1 MRRRSLKKP
10 IPARMVLWILS
21 GTLLAF
27 ILFNMVSYYLLERV
41 YSDRLVAD
49 NQIHTRN
56 VALSV
61 SSFYETVY
69 SVVGEMAQ
77 AGEIRSLDPVRQQD
91 YILERFAQYDFFD
104 NLVVQKI
111 PDGTQTARVRGEKA
125 IRPERWWFQRVLKEK
140 RPFITPSFYSFG
152 SDSNDPT
159 TAMAVI
165 FPVFREDAMVSS
177 VAAFLRIEEIQERV
191 GRHYQGD
198 DRYTYILD
206 EEGTM
211 IAHPEWEK
219 VKLRYNYQKGEK
231 ALVARD
237 SQGKYLLD
245 GQDYRQDHEAI
256 EVAPG
261 LRRIVERVLAGESGT
276 AEYVDLDGKVMFCS
290 YAPVAIP
297 GYGAAWAAITVQ
309 DKALAMGPLQRNI
322 GQNAVLSFLVLAG
335 LAAMILRQS
344 REMERNAQQ
353 LAEANASL
361 EAEVGE
367 RTRAETELTAANEE
381 LTAMNE
387 EMLQVSQEL
396 QQANHRMA
404 AEIDTRQATESKLLL
419 REKQYRAMFRLI
431 SDTEA
436 GFDAQMQ
443 GLLASARELVDSPE
457 GFVILVENNRAFVR
471 YIQGRQQEVLGR
483 EVTRK
488 TGLLP
493 TVLATGNLQYREDY
507 QSLPDRLRG
516 PWWDNLRT
524 VAIFPLRQKEQV
536 AGAVAITWHDEI
548 RPLSEDELE
557 MLQQYSDL
565 AALALQD
572 AKIREALRH
581 ELLQQERLHEKISH
595 MAYYDSLTGLPNRA
609 CLMER
614 LKVELEAAVQGAE
627 GGVVFFIDLDDL
639 KSINDN
645 FGHSAGDRLIIAAG
659 ETIRNLAG
667 EKAFVARLGGDEFIV
682 VLPDRL
688 VTAEI
693 TRLGDR
699 LVEGLCMDYTFADE
713 AARVSASVGIALFPQ
728 DGTTVEELM
737 KKADNAM
744 YAAKAAGRNCWR
756 FFDPA
761 LLRDAQEKLLL
772 TNSLRHAL
780 GKNEF
785 HVVYQPQVDLKSG
798 QVIGFEALLRWR
810 SKEHGSVPPGKFIPL
825 AEQHQ
830 LIVPIGIWVLEQACI
845 FARKISR
852 LGFPDVRVAVNLSPK
867 QLADENLIREVDR
880 IIGSSGIAACQ
891 LELEITESA
900 LLASIEESSRK
911 LHQLDALGV
920 RLALD
925 DFGTGYSSLTY
936 LRLFPVETL
945 KIDKTFIDNIPER
958 ETVLVQS
965 LIRFAQSLEIHV
977 VAEGVE
983 RQEQWAYLQ
992 ECGCDFGQGFL
1003 ICRPSPEED
1012 AIRFLLA
1019 KNRGEIG

>member
-1 MRRRSLKKP
+1 MKKP
-10 IPARMVLWILS
+10 ISARLVLWILS

-27 ILFNMVSYYLLERV
+27 ILFNMVSYYLLERA
-41 YSDRLVAD
+41 YYDRLASD
-49 NQIHTRN
+49 NQIHTQN
-56 VALSV
+56 VALSI

-77 AGEIRSLDPVRQQD
+77 AVEIRSLDPVRQQE
-91 YILERFAQYDFFD
+91 YIRERFDQYDYFS
-104 NLVVQKI
+104 NLVIQKV

-125 IRPERWWFQRVLKEK
+125 VRPERWWFQKLLTEK
-140 RPFITPSFYSFG
+140 RPFISHSFYSFG

-159 TAMAVI
+159 TATAVV
-165 FPVFREDAMVSS
+165 FPVFRENVMVSS
-177 VAAFLRIEEIQERV
+177 VAAFLRIGEIQERV
-191 GRHYQGD
+191 DLHYRGD

-219 VKLRYNYQKGEK
+219 VKLRHNYKKGDK

-237 SQGKYLLD
+237 SQGRYLLT
-245 GQDYRQDHEAI
+245 GQDYRQEYEPI
-256 EVAPG
+256 EVASG

-290 YAPVAIP
+290 FAPVAIP

-309 DKALAMGPLQRNI
+309 DKALAMKPLQRNI
-322 GQNAVLSFLVLAG
+322 GQNALLSFLVLAG
-335 LAAMILRQS
+335 LAAVILRQS

-353 LAEANASL
+353 LEN
-361 EAEVGE
+361 
-367 RTRAETELTAANEE
+367 ANEE

-387 EMLQVSQEL
+387 EMLQVTEEL
-396 QQANHRMA
+396 QQANHRMM
-404 AEIDTRQATESKLLL
+404 AEIDIRQMTERKLLL
-419 REKQYRAMFRLI
+419 RERQYRAMFRLI

-443 GLLASARELVDSPE
+443 GLLASALDLVESTD
-457 GFVILVENNRAFVR
+457 GFVILLENDRPIVR
-471 YIQGRQQEVLGR
+471 YVQGSRQMVLGQ
-483 EVTRK
+483 EVTRE

-493 TVLATGNLQYREDY
+493 IVLATGKLQYREDY
-507 QSLPDRLRG
+507 QSLSDRMRG
-516 PWWDNLRT
+516 LAWDNLRT
-524 VAIFPLRQKEQV
+524 IAIFPLKQKEQV
-536 AGAVAITWHDEI
+536 VGAVAIIWQDAIH
-548 RPLSEDELE
+548 PLSADELA
-557 MLQQYSDL
+557 MLQQFSDL

-595 MAYYDSLTGLPNRA
+595 MAYYDALTGLPNRA

-614 LKVELEAAVQGAE
+614 LKVELEATVQGAG
-627 GGVVFFIDLDDL
+627 GGVIFFIDLDDL

-659 ETIRNLAG
+659 ETIQNLAG
-667 EKAFVARLGGDEFIV
+667 EKAFVARLGGDEFII

-688 VTAEI
+688 ETAEI
-693 TRLGDR
+693 SRLGDR
-699 LVEGLCMDYTFADE
+699 LVEGLCQDYPFADE
-713 AARVSASVGIALFPQ
+713 AARVSASVGIAIFPQ

-744 YAAKAAGRNCWR
+744 YAAKTAGRNCWR

-761 LLRDAQEKLLL
+761 MLRDAQEKLML

-780 GKNEF
+780 KKNEF
-785 HVVYQPQVDLKSG
+785 QVAYQPQVDLKTG
-798 QVIGFEALLRWR
+798 RVIGFEALLRWR

-825 AEQHQ
+825 AEQNQ

-852 LGFPDVRVAVNLSPK
+852 LGFPEAHVAVNLSPK
-867 QLADENLIREVDR
+867 QLADENLIREVAR
-880 IIGSSGIAACQ
+880 ILGSSGIAASQ

-900 LLASIEESSRK
+900 ILASIEESSRK

-965 LIRFAQSLEIHV
+965 LIRFAQSLEMSV

-983 RQEQWAYLQ
+983 RQEQWDYLQ

-1003 ICRPSPEED
+1003 ICRPTSDED
-1012 AIRFLLA
+1012 AIRFLLET
-1019 KNRGEIG
+1019 NRQELG

>member
-1 MRRRSLKKP
+1 MKKP
-10 IPARMVLWILS
+10 ISTRLVLWILS

-27 ILFNMVSYYLLERV
+27 ILFNMVSYYLLERA
-41 YSDRLVAD
+41 YYDRLASD
-49 NQIHTRN
+49 NQIHTQN

-61 SSFYETVY
+61 SSFYETVF

-77 AGEIRSLDPVRQQD
+77 AVEIRSLDPVRQQE
-91 YILERFAQYDFFD
+91 YIRERFDQYDYFS
-104 NLVVQKI
+104 NLVIQKV
-111 PDGTQTARVRGEKA
+111 PDGTQTARVQGEKA
-125 IRPERWWFQRVLKEK
+125 TRPERWWFQKLLTEK
-140 RPFITPSFYSFG
+140 RPFISHSFYSFG

-159 TAMAVI
+159 TATAVV
-165 FPVFREDAMVSS
+165 FPVFRENVMVSS
-177 VAAFLRIEEIQERV
+177 VAAFLRIGEIQERV
-191 GRHYQGD
+191 DLHYRGD

-219 VKLRYNYQKGEK
+219 VKSRHNYKKGEK

-237 SQGKYLLD
+237 TQGRYLLA
-245 GQDYRQDHEAI
+245 GQDYRQTYEPI

-290 YAPVAIP
+290 FAPVAKP
-297 GYGAAWAAITVQ
+297 GSGAAWAAITVQ
-309 DKALAMGPLQRNI
+309 DKALAMNPLQRNI
-322 GQNAVLSFLVLAG
+322 GQNALLSFLVLTG
-335 LAAMILRQS
+335 LAVVILRQS
-344 REMERNAQQ
+344 REMAKKSQQ
-353 LAEANASL
+353 LVQSNAAL
-361 EAEVGE
+361 EEEVCE

-387 EMLQVSQEL
+387 EMLEVTEEL
-396 QQANHRMA
+396 QQANHRMM
-404 AEIDTRQATESKLLL
+404 AEIDIRQATESKLLL
-419 REKQYRAMFRLI
+419 RERQYRAMFRLI

-443 GLLASARELVDSPE
+443 GLLASALELVNSKD
-457 GFVILVENNRAFVR
+457 GYVVLLENGRPIIR
-471 YIQGRQQEVLGR
+471 YIQGSQQMYLGS
-483 EVTRK
+483 EPSK
-488 TGLLP
+488 TAGLLS
-493 TVLATGNLQYREDY
+493 TVLATGELQYQEDY
-507 QSLPDRLRG
+507 QNYPGRIQGKLG
-516 PWWDNLRT
+516 ETFRT
-524 VAIFPLRQKEQV
+524 VAVFPLKQKDQIV
-536 AGAVAITWHDEI
+536 GALAITWHDEI

-595 MAYYDSLTGLPNRA
+595 MAYHDALTGLPNRA

-614 LKVELEAAVQGAE
+614 LKVELEATAQGAG

-645 FGHSAGDRLIIAAG
+645 FGHLAGDRLIIAAG

-667 EKAFVARLGGDEFIV
+667 EKAFVARLGGDEFII
-682 VLPDRL
+682 VLSDRL
-688 VTAEI
+688 NPVEI
-693 TRLGDR
+693 SQLGDR
-699 LVEGLCMDYTFADE
+699 LVDGICQDYPFANE

-728 DGTTVEELM
+728 DGTSVEELM

-761 LLRDAQEKLLL
+761 MLRDAQEKLLL

-780 GKNEF
+780 EKNEF
-785 HVVYQPQVDLKSG
+785 RVVYQPQVNLRTG
-798 QVIGFEALLRWR
+798 RVIGFEALLRWN
-810 SKEHGSVPPGKFIPL
+810 SKEHGPVSPGKFIPL
-825 AEQHQ
+825 AEQNQ
-830 LIVPIGIWVLEQACI
+830 LIVPIGIWVLEQACA

-852 LGFPDVRVAVNLSPK
+852 LGFADVRVAVNLSPK

-880 IIGSSGIAACQ
+880 LLVLFGIAARQ

-900 LLASIEESSRK
+900 ILASIEESSRK

-965 LIRFAQSLEIHV
+965 LIRFAQSLEMSV

-992 ECGCDFGQGFL
+992 ECGCDVGQGFL
-1003 ICRPSPEED
+1003 ICRPTSDED
-1012 AIRFLLA
+1012 AIRFLLD
-1019 KNRGEIG
+1019 KNRPELG

>member
-1 MRRRSLKKP
+1 MNKP
-10 IPARMVLWILS
+10 IPTRMVFWILS

-27 ILFNMVSYYLLERV
+27 LLFNLVSYYLLQRV
-41 YSDRLVAD
+41 YSDRLAAD

-77 AGEIRSLDPVRQQD
+77 AGEIRSLDPARQQE
-91 YILERFAQYDFFD
+91 YILERFGQYDYFN
-104 NLVVQKI
+104 NLVIQRI

-125 IRPERWWFQRVLKEK
+125 IRPGRWWFQKLLSEK

-152 SDSNDPT
+152 PDSNDPT
-159 TAMAVI
+159 TAMAVV
-165 FPVFREDAMVSS
+165 FPVLREGEMVSA

-191 GRHYQGD
+191 GRHYRGD

-206 EEGTM
+206 EEGTI

-219 VKLRYNYQKGEK
+219 VKLRHNYLRGNK
-231 ALVARD
+231 ALVVRD
-237 SQGKYLLD
+237 SRGRYVLD
-245 GQDYRQDHEAI
+245 GQDYRQEYQPID
-256 EVAPG
+256 VAPG
-261 LRRIVERVLAGESGT
+261 LQQIVDKVLAGESGT
-276 AEYVDLDGKVMFCS
+276 SEYTDRDGRLMFCS
-290 YAPVAIP
+290 YTPVTVP
-297 GYGAAWAAITVQ
+297 GYGASWAAITVQ
-309 DKALAMGPLQRNI
+309 DKSLAMGPFQRTVSY
-322 GQNAVLSFLVLAG
+322 NALLSFLVLAG
-335 LAAMILRQS
+335 LASMILRQS
-344 REMERNAQQ
+344 REMERSARQ
-353 LAEANASL
+353 LAQANASL
-361 EAEVGE
+361 EEEVSE

-387 EMLQVSQEL
+387 EMIHVTEEL
-396 QQANHRMA
+396 QQANQQMLL
-404 AEIDTRQATESKLLL
+404 EIEVRQATESKLLL

-443 GLLASARELVDSPE
+443 GLLASARELVNSPE
-457 GFVILVENNRAFVR
+457 GFVILMENNRPFVR
-471 YIQGRQQEVLGR
+471 YVQGRQQMLLGY

-493 TVLATGNLQYREDY
+493 TVLATGKLQYREDY

-516 PWWDNLRT
+516 PLWDNLRT
-524 VAIFPLRQKEQV
+524 VAIFPLKQKEQV
-536 AGAVAITWHDEI
+536 AGVVAITWHDAI
-548 RPLSEDELE
+548 RPLSEDELA
-557 MLQQYSDL
+557 MLQQFADL

-572 AKIREALRH
+572 AKIRETLRN

-595 MAYYDSLTGLPNRA
+595 MAFHDALTGLPNRA

-614 LKVELEAAVQGAE
+614 LKVELAAAVQDGG
-627 GGVVFFIDLDDL
+627 GGVILFIDLDDL
-639 KSINDN
+639 KGINDN

-659 ETIRNLAG
+659 ETIQNLAG

-682 VLPDRL
+682 ILSDRL
-688 VTAEI
+688 ETAEI
-693 TRLGDR
+693 SRLGDR
-699 LVEGLCMDYTFADE
+699 LVEGLCQDYPFADE

-728 DGTTVEELM
+728 DGATVEELM

-780 GKNEF
+780 EKQEF
-785 HVVYQPQVDLKSG
+785 QVVYQPQVNLRNG
-798 QVIGFEALLRWR
+798 QVVGFEALLRWH
-810 SKEHGSVPPGKFIPL
+810 SKEHGPVPPGKFIPL
-825 AEQHQ
+825 AEQNQ

-845 FARKISR
+845 FARKVAR

-867 QLADENLIREVDR
+867 QLADENLIGDVARL
-880 IIGSSGIAACQ
+880 IGSSGIEPHQ

-911 LHQLDALGV
+911 LHQLETLGV

-965 LIRFAQSLEIHV
+965 LIRFAQSLEMNV

-983 RQEQWAYLQ
+983 RQEQWNYLQ

-1003 ICRPSPEED
+1003 ICRPAPAED
-1012 AIRFLLA
+1012 AIRFLLV
-1019 KNRGEIG
+1019 KNREENE

>member
-1 MRRRSLKKP
+1 MKKP
-10 IPARMVLWILS
+10 MPARLVLWILS

-27 ILFNMVSYYLLERV
+27 ILFNTGSYYLLERD
-41 YSDRLVAD
+41 YYDRLASD
-49 NQIHTRN
+49 NQIHTQN

-61 SSFYETVY
+61 SSFYETMY

-77 AGEIRSLDPVRQQD
+77 SAEIRSLDSFRQQE
-91 YILERFAQYDFFD
+91 YIRDRFAQYGYFS
-104 NLVVQKI
+104 NLVIQKV
-111 PDGTQTARVRGEKA
+111 PDGTQTARVRGGKA
-125 IRPERWWFQRVLKEK
+125 TRPERWWFQKLLAEK
-140 RPFITPSFYSFG
+140 RPFISHSFYSFG
-152 SDSNDPT
+152 ADSNDPT
-159 TAMAVI
+159 TATAVV
-165 FPVFREDAMVSS
+165 FPVFREDVMVSS
-177 VAAFLRIEEIQERV
+177 LAAFLRIGEIQERV

-219 VKLRYNYQKGEK
+219 VKLRHNYKKGDK

-237 SQGKYLLD
+237 SQGKYLLA
-245 GQDYRQDHEAI
+245 GQDYRHEYEPI

-276 AEYVDLDGKVMFCS
+276 TEYVDLDGKVMFCS
-290 YAPVAIP
+290 FAPVAIP

-309 DKALAMGPLQRNI
+309 DKALAMQPLQRNSV
-322 GQNAVLSFLVLAG
+322 QNAVLSFLALVG
-335 LAAMILRQS
+335 LVAMILRQS
-344 REMERNAQQ
+344 REMEWNAQQ
-353 LAEANASL
+353 LAQANASL
-361 EAEVGE
+361 EEEVCE
-367 RTRAETELTAANEE
+367 RTRTETELTAANEE

-387 EMLQVSQEL
+387 EMLQVTEEL
-396 QQANHRMA
+396 QQANHRMM
-404 AEIDTRQATESKLLL
+404 AEIDMRQATESKLLL
-419 REKQYRAMFRLI
+419 REKQYLAMFRLI
-431 SDTEA
+431 SDAET

-443 GLLASARELVDSPE
+443 GLLANALELVDAVD
-457 GFVILVENNRAFVR
+457 GFVILVENNRPFVH
-471 YIQGRQQEVLGR
+471 YIQGSRQMFLGH
-483 EVTRK
+483 EDTRK
-488 TGLLP
+488 TGMVP
-493 TVLATGNLQYREDY
+493 TVLATGNFQYQEDY

-516 PWWDNLRT
+516 PLWDTLRT
-524 VAIFPLRQKEQV
+524 AAIFPLKHKAQV
-536 AGAVAITWHDEI
+536 VGAVAITWYDEI
-548 RPLSEDELE
+548 HPLSTDELE
-557 MLQQYSDL
+557 MLQQFSDL

-572 AKIREALRH
+572 AKMREELRH
-581 ELLQQERLHEKISH
+581 ELLQQEQLHEKISH
-595 MAYYDSLTGLPNRA
+595 IAYHDALTGLPNRA

-614 LKVELEAAVQGAE
+614 LKVELESAAQGTG

-645 FGHSAGDRLIIAAG
+645 FGHLAGDRLIIAAG

-688 VTAEI
+688 ETTEI
-693 TRLGDR
+693 SRLGDR
-699 LVEGLCMDYTFADE
+699 LVEGLCQDYPFADE

-761 LLRDAQEKLLL
+761 MLRDAQEKLLL

-780 GKNEF
+780 AKNEF
-785 HVVYQPQVDLKSG
+785 RVAYQPQVDLTSG
-798 QVIGFEALLRWR
+798 QVIGFEALLRWN

-825 AEQHQ
+825 AEQNQ

-867 QLADENLIREVDR
+867 QLADENLIREVAR
-880 IIGSSGIAACQ
+880 ILESAGIAARQ

-945 KIDKTFIDNIPER
+945 KIDKTFIDSIPER

-965 LIRFAQSLEIHV
+965 LIRFAQSLDIHV

-983 RQEQWAYLQ
+983 RQEQWDYLR
-992 ECGCDFGQGFL
+992 ECGCDVGQGFL
-1003 ICRPSPEED
+1003 ICRPTPEED
-1012 AIRFLLA
+1012 AVRFLLA
-1019 KNRGEIG
+1019 KNRQELG

>member
-1 MRRRSLKKP
+1 MKKP
-10 IPARMVLWILS
+10 IPARMVFWILS

-41 YSDRLVAD
+41 YSDRLASD

-69 SVVGEMAQ
+69 AVVGEMAQ
-77 AGEIRSLDPVRQQD
+77 AGEIRSLDPARQQE
-91 YILERFAQYDFFD
+91 YIRERFAQYDYFS
-104 NLVVQKI
+104 NLVIQKT

-125 IRPERWWFQRVLKEK
+125 IRPERWWFQRLVKEK

-159 TAMAVI
+159 TAMAVV

-191 GRHYQGD
+191 GRHYRGD

-206 EEGTM
+206 EDGTM

-219 VKLRYNYQKGEK
+219 VKLRYNYKKGDK

-245 GQDYRQDHEAI
+245 GQDYRQDNETI

-261 LRRIVERVLAGESGT
+261 LRRIVESVLAGESGT
-276 AEYVDLDGKVMFCS
+276 AEYVELDGKVMFCS
-290 YAPVAIP
+290 YSPVAIP

-309 DKALAMGPLQRNI
+309 DKALAMAPLQRTI

-335 LAAMILRQS
+335 LATMILRQS

-353 LAEANASL
+353 LAQANASL
-361 EAEVGE
+361 EEEVGE

-387 EMLQVSQEL
+387 EMLQVTEEL
-396 QQANHRMA
+396 QQANHQMLV
-404 AEIDTRQATESKLLL
+404 EIDVRQATESKLLL
-419 REKQYRAMFRLI
+419 RERQYRAMFRLI
-431 SDTEA
+431 SDNEA
-436 GFDAQMQ
+436 EFDVQMQ
-443 GLLASARELVDSPE
+443 GLLASARELVNAAD
-457 GFVILVENNRAFVR
+457 GFVILMENNRPFVR
-471 YIQGRQQEVLGR
+471 YIQGSKQALLGS

-493 TVLATGNLQYREDY
+493 TVLATGKLQYREDY

-516 PWWDNLRT
+516 PLWDNLRT
-524 VAIFPLRQKEQV
+524 VAIFPLKQKEQV
-536 AGAVAITWHDEI
+536 AGAVAITWNDEI
-548 RPLSEDELE
+548 RQLSADELE
-557 MLQQYSDL
+557 MLQQFSDL

-595 MAYYDSLTGLPNRA
+595 MAYHDALTGLPNRA

-614 LKVELEAAVQGAE
+614 LKVELEAAAQGAG

-645 FGHSAGDRLIIAAG
+645 FGHLAGDRLIVAAG
-659 ETIRNLAG
+659 ETIQALAG

-688 VTAEI
+688 ETAEI
-693 TRLGDR
+693 SRLGDR
-699 LVEGLCMDYTFADE
+699 LVEGLCQDYPFADE

-728 DGTTVEELM
+728 DGMTVEELM

-761 LLRDAQEKLLL
+761 MLRDAQEKLLL

-780 GKNEF
+780 AKNEF
-785 HVVYQPQVDLKSG
+785 RVAYQPQVDLKNG
-798 QVIGFEALLRWR
+798 RVIGFEALLRWN
-810 SKEHGSVPPGKFIPL
+810 SKEHGSVPPGKFILL
-825 AEQHQ
+825 AEQNQ
-830 LIVPIGIWVLEQACI
+830 LIVPIGIWVLEQACV
-845 FARKISR
+845 FARRISR

-880 IIGSSGIAACQ
+880 ILGSSGIAARQ

-911 LHQLDALGV
+911 LHQLEALGV

-983 RQEQWAYLQ
+983 RQEQWDYLR
-992 ECGCDFGQGFL
+992 ECGCDVGQGFL
-1003 ICRPSPEED
+1003 ICRPTPEED

-1019 KNRGEIG
+1019 KNRQDIV